1 MNSEQLRRLWE
12 TRPVRVS
19 HGSTVAGVCGGI
31 GLRYRVDPTL
41 IKVAFIISTLFGGS
55 GLALYIAAWVAFP
68 SSTLQVESDP
78 IHRRFHRSHGVRG
91 IRSMLSHPPTIALIV
106 VVAVIAGVFSPNNTW
121 TMGTMLGLV
130 LMLLGWWLLYQHQPD
145 ADPGT
150 SADTVG
156 QETAAGAASTAPT
169 AEAPAMSWISTSTT
183 ATTATADTVPI
194 DRPGTGPI
202 GDGPRQPPAWDPL
215 GAAPFAWDLPDP
227 SPTPPPPPV
236 VRRSSRL
243 TPVTMGTALLTA
255 AIGTALATAAGIGWL
270 TAAKISAL
278 ALAVLGV
285 GLVIAAFRYRLPD
298 DRRGAALAWI
308 TVPVLALTVAAAALP
323 AWKSSPGGV
332 GDRTWR
338 PITTTDI
345 ASKYSLTIG
354 SASVDLT
361 GLALDADRQL
371 TLQVGLGE
379 AKIYVPDDMRVRA
392 QCEVSVGD
400 VKCPDGTVGPAS
412 GPLLTVHARAN
423 IGQVTLIRG
432 RSAPK

>member
-41 IKVAFIISTLFGGS
+41 VKVAFIISTLFGGS

-68 SSTLQVESDP
+68 SSTLQVHQDP
-78 IHRRFHRSHGVRG
+78 THRRFHNRRRGRS

-106 VVAVIAGVFSPNNTW
+106 VVAVVAGVFSPNNTW

-130 LMLLGWWLLYQHQPD
+130 LMLLGWWLLYQHHPD

-156 QETAAGAASTAPT
+156 QEAGGVAAGSST
-169 AEAPAMSWISTSTT
+169 AEAPAMSWISTPTT
-183 ATTATADTVPI
+183 AATATDTVPI
-194 DRPGTGPI
+194 TQPGTGPI
-202 GDGPRQPPAWDPL
+202 DDGRRQPPAWDPL
-215 GAAPFAWDLPDP
+215 GAAPFAWDLPEP
-227 SPTPPPPPV
+227 SPSPPQPPAP
-236 VRRSSRL
+236 RRSGRL
-243 TPVTMGTALLTA
+243 TPVTMGTALLSA
-255 AIGTALATAAGIGWL
+255 AVGTALATAAGVGWFT
-270 TAAKISAL
+270 TARVSAL
-278 ALAVLGV
+278 ALAVLGI
-285 GLVIAAFRYRLPD
+285 GLVVAAFRYRLPD
-298 DRRGAALAWI
+298 DRRGNALAWI
-308 TVPVLALTVAAAALP
+308 TVPVLLLTIAASVLHGWRAT
-323 AWKSSPGGV
+323 PGGV

-338 PITTTDI
+338 PITTADI
-345 ASKYSLTIG
+345 APKYSLTVG
-354 SASVDLT
+354 SAAVDLT
-361 GLALDADRQL
+361 GLTLDTDRQL
-371 TLQVGLGE
+371 TLNVGLGE
-379 AKIYVPDDMRVRA
+379 AKIYVPEGMRVRA
-392 QCEVSVGD
+392 ECEVSVGEA
-400 VKCPDGTVGPAS
+400 KCPDGTVGPTS